1 MAIQPGVLAD
11 EAARRTAISDQSQS
25 LLVEAGAGSGKTAVL
40 AGRIAILLAEGVEPK
55 SIVAVTFT
63 EFAAS
68 ELFVRVRRY
77 VEEMA
82 HGRIPV
88 ELRAALPDVL
98 SDRQLRCLGTAN
110 AAIDEMTCTTI
121 HGFCQRLI
129 RPYPVEAS
137 IDPGATVMDADQAAL
152 AFENV
157 LDEWLRERLSG
168 EASGL
173 LVELVQEDPKS
184 TIDLVRKILAHLR
197 RYREA
202 GTDVPV
208 EEPGALVDAFRG
220 AANRLREFVDGS
232 PAEEADTRAVA
243 VCFDTMAE
251 ELVGDPQADDPA
263 DLVALLRVQTHPDLL
278 TTSGTFF
285 TYRKK
290 GRWGQA
296 ARGVGLSKAE
306 GDRLFETA
314 AALYGAC
321 CSTWTALQQAVAA
334 RVLASLVEF
343 VRPVV
348 GLYQESKRT
357 KALLDFDDL
366 LLAARGLLRDHE
378 EVRQALAARFSHVL
392 VDEFQDTDPIQAEI
406 FWRLC
411 GDPQDDGNPA
421 DWTSFQIRRG
431 ALFVV
436 GDPKQAIFRFRGAE
450 VATYVRARE
459 AFRGHAPDSILE
471 ITTNFRSRGPILGYV
486 NERFEGPLSAD
497 NGQPGYAALAAS
509 RPEREE
515 GPAVAALDIRVAVQG
530 DRATADEIRDSE
542 AEAVAD
548 MCAHVIGCES
558 VLDSETR
565 ETRPCRPGDIALLAP
580 TGSDLWRYEEALEH
594 RGIPVATQAGK
605 NLFRRQEIQDLIA
618 ITRVLAD
625 QRDTLALGA
634 LLRGPL
640 VGLTEEELL
649 DIVAAVP
656 CPEGDPDVL
665 PQLSIG
671 ADLEAVAHPLARDIL
686 GKLQA
691 LRRRANATTPH
702 NLLADA
708 VDVLRVRPILLER
721 HGGQAERALA
731 NVDLYLGL
739 SRAFAV
745 RGLRALA
752 EAMTAAWTDESR
764 AVEGRPDA
772 QEDSV
777 ALYTMHAAKGLE
789 WPIVMPIN
797 TMTRT
802 ISAAREVSDRETGN
816 LYFPV
821 LGVGPT
827 GHEAVFSLEKEELN
841 RERVRL
847 WYVACTRGRELLV
860 LPRFDVPA
868 MKSNWISLVD
878 LSLED
883 LPALDLERMAPEV
896 DLGAGGFRNEQ
907 TRDRFSE
914 EAATIE
920 QREVNMGWRAPSR
933 GEGHEG
939 PAMIAP
945 IPQILATEDEDGAP
959 QEVTETNIRGGR
971 ERGRIVHK
979 LLEEVLT
986 GETPETAA
994 ELEARATLL
1003 IEELD
1008 LPVVD
1013 DLARGLT
1020 PAEIAQ
1026 CVVRSLAIPEVAVLR
1041 PGLVPEVPV
1050 YAIESTEEAELVTAG
1065 IADAIAF
1072 GPDGRA
1078 EVVVDWKSDVDP
1090 TPETLEHYAEQVR
1103 TYMDMVRAERGL
1115 IVAVTPGTAFAVS
1128 RTT

>member
-1 MAIQPGVLAD
+1 MALQPRLLAD
-11 EAARRTAISDQSQS
+11 EAARRAAISDRAQS

-40 AGRIAILLAEGVEPK
+40 AGRIANLLAEGVEPRC
-55 SIVAVTFT
+55 IVAVTFT

-68 ELFVRVRRY
+68 ELFLRVRRY

-82 HGRIPV
+82 HGRIPI
-88 ELRAALPDVL
+88 ELRAALPGAL
-98 SDRQLRCLGTAN
+98 SDRQLRCLGTAS
-110 AAIDEMTCTTI
+110 AEIDEMICTTI

-129 RPYPVEAS
+129 RPYPVEAR
-137 IDPGATVMDADQAAL
+137 IDPGAAVMNADQADL

-173 LVELVQEDPKS
+173 LVELVQEDPKP
-184 TIDLVRKILAHLR
+184 TIELVRKILAHLR

-202 GTDVPV
+202 GTDVPA
-208 EEPGALVDAFRG
+208 EDPGELVNSFRG
-220 AANRLREFVDGS
+220 AAARLREFVDDT
-232 PAEEADTRAVA
+232 PAEEADTSANAER
-243 VCFDTMAE
+243 FDAMAE
-251 ELVGDPQADDPA
+251 ELVADPQADDPG
-263 DLVALLRVQTHPDLL
+263 DLVALLRAQAHPDLL
-278 TTSGTFF
+278 TASGTFRAF
-285 TYRKK
+285 QKK
-290 GRWGQA
+290 GKWGAA
-296 ARGVGLSKAE
+296 ARRAGLSKAD
-306 GDRLFETA
+306 GDHFFEA
-314 AALYGAC
+314 ANALNGAC
-321 CSTWTALQQAVAA
+321 CTTWTALQQTVAA

-348 GLYQESKRT
+348 GLYQEAKRT

-366 LLAARGLLRDHE
+366 LVAARDLLRDHE
-378 EVRQALAARFSHVL
+378 EVRKALAARFSHVL

-411 GDPQDDGNPA
+411 GEPPPDGDAA

-436 GDPKQAIFRFRGAE
+436 GDPKQAIFRFRGAD
-450 VATYVRARE
+450 VATYLRARD
-459 AFRGHAPDSILE
+459 AFRGHAPDGILE
-471 ITTNFRSRGPILGYV
+471 ITTNFRSRGPILDYV

-497 NGQPGYAALAAS
+497 NGQPGYAALAAN

-515 GPAVAALDIRVAVQG
+515 GPSVAALDIKVAVQG
-530 DRATADEIRDSE
+530 EQATADEIRDSE

-548 MCAHVIGCES
+548 MCARLIGNEP
-558 VLDSETR
+558 VLHSETG

-580 TGSDLWRYEEALEH
+580 SGSDLWRYEEALEQH
-594 RGIPVATQAGK
+594 GIPVATQAGK
-605 NLFRRQEIQDLIA
+605 NLYRRQEIQDLIA

-649 DIVAAVP
+649 DIVAALP
-656 CPEGDPDVL
+656 HPEGEPEVL
-665 PQLSIG
+665 PRLTMSV
-671 ADLEAVAHPLARDIL
+671 DLEAVAHLLAREIL

-691 LRRRANATTPH
+691 LRRRIHATTPH
-702 NLLADA
+702 SLLSEA
-708 VDVLRVRPILLER
+708 VDVLRLRPILLER

-731 NVDLYLGL
+731 NVDLYLGR
-739 SRAFAV
+739 SQAFAV
-745 RGLRALA
+745 RGLRAFA

-772 QEDSV
+772 QENSV
-777 ALYTMHAAKGLE
+777 ALYTMHSSKGLE
-789 WPIVMPIN
+789 WPIVMPVN

-802 ISAAREVSDRETGN
+802 VAADREVSDRDSGN

-821 LGVGPT
+821 LGVPPT
-827 GHEAVFSLEKEELN
+827 GHEGVFEREKEELN

-847 WYVACTRGRELLV
+847 WYVACTRARELLV

-868 MKSNWISLVD
+868 TRANWISLVNLALDD
-878 LSLED
+878 LTS
-883 LPALDLERMAPEV
+883 LDLEGMAREV
-896 DLGAGGFRNEQ
+896 DLGGGGEQNEQ
-907 TRDRFSE
+907 TRERFSD
-914 EAATIE
+914 EAAAIE
-920 QREVNMGWRAPSR
+920 QHHVNMVWRAPSR
-933 GEGHEG
+933 GEGHMG

-945 IPQILATEDEDGAP
+945 IPQILATNDDDTEDRATVNV
-959 QEVTETNIRGGR
+959 QGGQ
-971 ERGRIVHK
+971 ERGRILHK

-986 GETPETAA
+986 GETPETAP
-994 ELEARATLL
+994 ELETRATSL

-1008 LPVVD
+1008 LPVAED
-1013 DLARGLT
+1013 PARGLT
-1020 PAEIAQ
+1020 PGELAQ
-1026 CVVRSLAIPEVAVLR
+1026 CVVRSLAIPEVAALR
-1041 PGLVPEVPV
+1041 PRLVPEVPV
-1050 YAIESTEEAELVTAG
+1050 YAIQSTEEAEFVTAG

-1072 GPDGRA
+1072 GPEGRA

-1103 TYMDMVRAERGL
+1103 TYMEMTGAERGL
-1115 IVAVTPGTAFAVS
+1115 IVALSPGTVFSVTPA
-1128 RTT
+1128 R

>member
-1 MAIQPGVLAD
+1 MAIHPGILAD

-40 AGRIAILLAEGVEPK
+40 AGRIATLFAEGVEPK

-68 ELFVRVRRY
+68 ELFLRVRRY

-88 ELRAALPDVL
+88 ELRAALPGAL
-98 SDRQLRCLGTAN
+98 FDRQLRCLGIAS
-110 AAIDEMTCTTI
+110 AAIDEMICTTI

-129 RPYPVEAS
+129 RPYPVEAR
-137 IDPGATVMDADQAAL
+137 IDPGATVVDPDQADL
-152 AFENV
+152 VFESV

-173 LVELVQEDPKS
+173 LVELLHEDPKP
-184 TIDLVRKILAHLR
+184 TIVLIRKILAHLR

-202 GTDVPV
+202 GTELPAED
-208 EEPGALVDAFRG
+208 PGALVDAFRG
-220 AANRLREFVDGS
+220 AANGLRAFVDDA
-232 PAEEADTRAVA
+232 PAQEADTSAVA
-243 VCFDTMAE
+243 ACFGEMAE
-251 ELVGDPQADDPA
+251 ELVAEPQADDPA
-263 DLVALLRVQTHPDLL
+263 DLVALLRIQAHPDLL
-278 TTSGTFF
+278 TTSGTFRAF
-285 TYRKK
+285 QKK
-290 GRWGQA
+290 GKWGTA
-296 ARGVGLSKAE
+296 ARRVGLSKAD
-306 GDRLFETA
+306 GDQLFESA
-314 AALYGAC
+314 AGLYGAC
-321 CSTWTALQQAVAA
+321 CTTWTALQQTVAA

-348 GLYQESKRT
+348 GLYQEAKRN

-366 LLAARGLLRDHE
+366 LVAARDLVREHE
-378 EVRQALAARFSHVL
+378 EVRLALAARFSHVL

-406 FWRLC
+406 FWRIC
-411 GDPQDDGNPA
+411 GEPPRDGDAPE
-421 DWTSFQIRRG
+421 WTSFQIRRG

-436 GDPKQAIFRFRGAE
+436 GDPKQAIFRFRGAD
-450 VATYVRARE
+450 VATYLRARD
-459 AFRGHAPDSILE
+459 ALLGHAPDGILE
-471 ITTNFRSRGPILGYV
+471 ITTNFRSRGPILDYV

-530 DRATADEIRDSE
+530 ERATANETRDSE

-548 MCAHVIGCES
+548 MCARLIGCES

-656 CPEGDPDVL
+656 RPESEPDVL

-671 ADLEAVAHPLARDIL
+671 TDLEAVAHPLARDIL

-708 VDVLRVRPILLER
+708 VDVLRARPILLER

-745 RGLRALA
+745 RGLRAFA

-802 ISAAREVSDRETGN
+802 IPAAREVSDRETGN

-821 LGVGPT
+821 LGVAPT
-827 GHEAVFSLEKEELN
+827 GHEAVFSLEREELH

-868 MKSNWISLVD
+868 TKSNWISLVD

-907 TRDRFSE
+907 TRERFSE
-914 EAATIE
+914 EAAAIE
-920 QREVNMGWRAPSR
+920 QRDVNMVWRAPSR

-959 QEVTETNIRGGR
+959 QEVTETNIRGGQ

-986 GETPETAA
+986 GETPETTA

-1013 DLARGLT
+1013 DPARGLT
-1020 PAEIAQ
+1020 PVEIAQ

-1041 PGLVPEVPV
+1041 PRLVPEVPV

-1103 TYMDMVRAERGL
+1103 TYMDMVQAER
-1115 IVAVTPGTAFAVS
+1115 AD
-1128 RTT
+1128 